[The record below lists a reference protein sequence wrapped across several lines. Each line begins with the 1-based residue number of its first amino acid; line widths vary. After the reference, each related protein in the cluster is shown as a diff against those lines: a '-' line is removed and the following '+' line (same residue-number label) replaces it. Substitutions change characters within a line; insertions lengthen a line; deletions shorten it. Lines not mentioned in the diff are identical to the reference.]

1 MMQGKNLQNMFC
13 CFSPFCGHAL
23 AWGPGGPAD
32 FVVHVPRVVHG
43 KVDLGHTDLRAGAVQ
58 LREWLQTRDLT
69 ASLKVFD
76 FRYLL

>member
-1 MMQGKNLQNMFC
+1 MMQGKNLQNIFC

-43 KVDLGHTDLRAGAVQ
+43 KVDLGHTDLRGCAAGRMAADK
-58 LREWLQTRDLT
+58 RPYCFF
-69 ASLKVFD
+69 KVFD